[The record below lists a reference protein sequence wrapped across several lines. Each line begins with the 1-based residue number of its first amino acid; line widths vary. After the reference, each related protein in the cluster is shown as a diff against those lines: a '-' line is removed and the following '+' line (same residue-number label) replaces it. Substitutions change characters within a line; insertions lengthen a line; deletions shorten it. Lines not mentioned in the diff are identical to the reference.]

1 MTQNMGDHLLPR
13 CLGAGAA
20 VEEGLGPALHIGIG
34 QRVGSAVLP
43 ATGTHRVPA
52 GFGQM
57 DAQHHELSSEQCYW
71 RPGMLCKNP
80 VV

>member
-20 VEEGLGPALHIGIG
+20 VEEGLGPALHVGIG

-43 ATGTHRVPA
+43 TTGTHCVPA
-52 GFGQM
+52 GFGQRHSIM
-57 DAQHHELSSEQCYW
+57 SCPLSSATGALGCFVKI
-71 RPGMLCKNP
+71 L
-80 VV
+80 